1 MQKLYRD
8 FRRLI
13 SSVPPIIAATLI
25 ISVVGMNLMANKSIN
40 TGLDWLALDCGILFS
55 WLTFMC
61 LDVLTHCFG
70 PKTATAM
77 SLAALALNLLM
88 AGLFFIAS
96 LIPGVWGESF
106 VDGSETLLNHALN
119 RTFGGTW
126 YIIFGSSVAFG
137 VSAVLN
143 NFMNH
148 GIGRRLKGEGSFRH
162 FALRSYISTF
172 IAQFVD
178 NLTFALIV
186 SRVFFGWSLLQC
198 FTCAL
203 TGGIMELVFE
213 IFFSP
218 IGYRWA
224 RGLARVEEFEL
235 AEDEEMSG
243 REIIM

>member
-1 MQKLYRD
+1 MKKLYRD

-13 SSVPPIIAATLI
+13 VSVPPLVASLLI

-61 LDVLTHCFG
+61 LDVLTHCYG
-70 PKTATAM
+70 PRTATAM
-77 SLAALALNLLM
+77 SLLALLLNLLM
-88 AGLFFIAS
+88 AGLFFLAS
-96 LIPGVWGESF
+96 VIPGVWGESF
-106 VDGSETLLNHALN
+106 VEGSEALLNRALN
-119 RTFGGTW
+119 KTFGGTW

-137 VSAVLN
+137 VSAALN
-143 NFMNH
+143 NFLNH
-148 GIGRRLKGEGSFRH
+148 GIGLRMRIRGGFRQ

-172 IAQFVD
+172 AAQFVD

-203 TGGIMELVFE
+203 TGGVMELLFE
-213 IFFSP
+213 VFFSP
-218 IGYRWA
+218 LGYRWTK
-224 RGLARVEEFEL
+224 GLAQAKEEDL
-235 AEDEEMSG
+235 PEDEDMSG
-243 REIIM
+243 RELV